1 METRLLRQQTKP
13 ASGPSAE
20 DPQGLEEP
28 GHLRP
33 SAASEAQ
40 AAPTSRGKLPGR
52 GGLWSQPPP
61 CSLASHLSIFA
72 LGGPGPGAAGQ
83 GARACP
89 LWPWPRLALLARAPP
104 PTCPCSAVGAGEVVD
119 DLCLGLCPGP
129 PGQVALIRVPL
140 LSDGPSGAC
149 GRGLGGQR
157 EPPPRGPGG
166 CLTSLAFACPAPI
179 PPPWAAP
186 FTTSGYRTLHEFRS
200 QWNYFRILV
209 NRKLGV
215 FHKLSITAVWWA
227 EPGPGP

>member
-1 METRLLRQQTKP
+1 MAQRRLGGSGGPRQPWEASRLRG
-13 ASGPSAE
+13 S
-20 DPQGLEEP
+20 LEP
-28 GHLRP
+28 
-33 SAASEAQ
+33 
-40 AAPTSRGKLPGR
+40 APTMLPG
-52 GGLWSQPPP
+52 
-61 CSLASHLSIFA
+61 LASQRRRA
-72 LGGPGPGAAGQ
+72 WGPGARCCGSGSQ
-83 GARACP
+83 GLP
-89 LWPWPRLALLARAPP
+89 SLAVAPSSSPCLRAPP
-104 PTCPCSAVGAGEVVD
+104 PTCPCSAVGVGEVVD

-157 EPPPRGPGG
+157 EPPRGPGG
-166 CLTSLAFACPAPI
+166 CLTSLAFACPAPT
-179 PPPWAAP
+179 PPPRAAP